1 MSDEKTIHQLN
12 KYRTVGT
19 AWVVQQ
25 QFWFFGTLKFIDGEQ
40 IRDAQAIQDC
50 SYFFNKL
57 DRRIL
62 GSTAVQRKGQRLSR
76 LVFMEHG
83 KTGNNTHFHFFIKGK
98 TQAHFRQIL
107 KAASDIWHS
116 QKMARTLDLRLEDN
130 LGNEEGRAYYGWKEM
145 RTFEKETLVP
155 TLCHLSQ

>member
-1 MSDEKTIHQLN
+1 MNVGSSSTKNKTVKKKSKQSN
-12 KYRTVGT
+12 AK
-19 AWVVQQ
+19 
-25 QFWFFGTLKFIDGEQ
+25 KEQ
-40 IRDAQAIQDC
+40 T
-50 SYFFNKL
+50 N
-57 DRRIL
+57 
-62 GSTAVQRKGQRLSR
+62 
-76 LVFMEHG
+76 G

-107 KAASDIWHS
+107 KAANDIWHS

-155 TLCHLSQ
+155 TLCHLSK